1 MQNFSEITLYV
12 YLSLFF
18 VLGSLF
24 LALCSWLY
32 ALRSTLN
39 AQCSMLIHI
48 ADNRLFAIGSD
59 RDYFN
64 RYFEF
69 FFQKT

>member
-1 MQNFSEITLYV
+1 MQNFSEVTLYV

-18 VLGSLF
+18 VLCSLLFVLCSLF
-24 LALCSWLY
+24 LAL
-32 ALRSTLN
+32 R
-39 AQCSMLIHI
+39 SMLIHI

-59 RDYFN
+59 RDYFDG
-64 RYFEF
+64 YFEF